1 MSAPRA
7 YINWIN
13 AHPGF
18 NPRSQKSSNALSEFV
33 VTDLRKASAQIDAAL
48 TSGKLREVR
57 NAEVQTQVVGRNV
70 DLVICES
77 NVEAPGRVVIAVE
90 NKTIMAA
97 HGKARKNR
105 FGDLIAYSNHIHNH
119 NRDCIAAGILVINF
133 SGAYKNPD
141 PFATAL
147 KRAKFDMLKV
157 VGATVELFAN
167 LPLREQPDEP
177 SDQPE
182 ALAVIIVS
190 YDGASPSKLVTGP
203 PSPPKDSPLNYG
215 NFIKRIAKLYS
226 RRFT

>member
-1 MSAPRA
+1 MSAPLA
-7 YINWIN
+7 YVDWIN

-33 VTDLRKASAQIDAAL
+33 VTDLRQASPPIDVAL
-48 TSGKLREVR
+48 ISGKLRQAPNSEVK
-57 NAEVQTQVVGRNV
+57 TQVVGRNI
-70 DLVICES
+70 DLVIS
-77 NVEAPGRVVIAVE
+77 EANNETEGRVVIAIE

-119 NRDCIAAGILVINF
+119 NRDSIAAGILVINF
-133 SGAYKNPD
+133 SGAYENPD
-141 PFATAL
+141 PFAKSL

-157 VGATVELFAN
+157 VGSTVELFAN
-167 LPLREQPDEP
+167 LPLREQADEP

-182 ALAVIIVS
+182 ALAVIIIS
-190 YDGASPSKLVTGP
+190 YDGASPSKLVTAP
-203 PSPPKDSPLNYG
+203 PSPSKDSPLNYE
-215 NFIKRIAKLYS
+215 NFIRRIAKLYA